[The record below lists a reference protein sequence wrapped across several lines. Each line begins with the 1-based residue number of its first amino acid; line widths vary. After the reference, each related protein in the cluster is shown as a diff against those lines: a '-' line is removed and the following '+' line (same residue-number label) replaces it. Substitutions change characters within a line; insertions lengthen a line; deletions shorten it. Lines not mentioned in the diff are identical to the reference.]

1 MTVKS
6 FPQKGEVWW
15 VNLPNQPRDPHQ
27 PRTAIVISRDSR
39 NAYADDYM
47 VVPTFS
53 NLTAKIDSHIV
64 IAAGEGGLPHESVA
78 KCEQLTTLQRSFL
91 VKGPL
96 GGRISQALMW
106 RLHYAV
112 RKAMG
117 EIQVP

>member
-1 MTVKS
+1 MTGRA
-6 FPQKGEVWW
+6 FPKKGEVWW
-15 VNLPNQPRDPHQ
+15 VNLPNQPHDPHQ
-27 PRTAIVISRDSR
+27 PRPAIVISRDSR

-47 VVPTFS
+47 VIPTFS
-53 NLTAKIDSHIV
+53 NLRAKIDSQI
-64 IAAGEGGLPHESVA
+64 IIPQGQGGLPHESVA
-78 KCEQLTTLQRSFL
+78 KCEQLTTLHRSLL

-96 GGRISQALMW
+96 GDRINQALMW